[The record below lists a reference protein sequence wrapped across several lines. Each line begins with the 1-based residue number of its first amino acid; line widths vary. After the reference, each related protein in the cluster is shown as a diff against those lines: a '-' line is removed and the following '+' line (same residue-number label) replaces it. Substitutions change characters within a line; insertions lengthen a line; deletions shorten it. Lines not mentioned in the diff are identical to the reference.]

1 MNKRRPRCRRRREG
15 GAESLDDL
23 LLRSVVAELQAAL
36 QPPLTL
42 TEAVRQMVWEGRRRS
57 KKTPRSRPHHG
68 ARFRR

>member
-42 TEAVRQMVWEGRRRS
+42 ADAVRQMVWEGRRRPR
-57 KKTPRSRPHHG
+57 KTPRPRPHYG
-68 ARFRR
+68 ARRSR